1 MTRICTFLTCI
12 FATLLTCSS
21 CSRSDPS
28 APQPAPKADTSA
40 AAAAQPAATTEA
52 KSGEMGIEARG
63 ALGKVPSAPETPAAS
78 LKPRYR
84 DKAAF
89 LADLQ
94 AAHSS
99 SAVELDGTGVSS
111 GFGPPLR
118 YRTNRDGSIGQ

>member
-12 FATLLTCSS
+12 LATALTCSS

-28 APQPAPKADTSA
+28 TPRGAPTADTPA
-40 AAAAQPAATTEA
+40 AAGAQPAATTEA
-52 KSGEMGIEARG
+52 TGGEMGIEAR
-63 ALGKVPSAPETPAAS
+63 AILGKVPPAPETPAAT
-78 LKPRYR
+78 LKPRYA

-89 LADLQ
+89 LADLK
-94 AAHSS
+94 AAHPS